1 MRAHR
6 SAIGA
11 ALDVWRTLLAS
22 QLREQ
27 PARLAL
33 GVLAIA
39 IGVALASAIYRVN
52 AVAVAQFDG
61 AARRLI
67 GAADLVV
74 RGSRTGFDERLFARL
89 ARDPRVR
96 AVDPVLEV
104 SAAIAGRHRPLRVIG
119 IDPFR
124 AAAFGGPLLGA
135 LGASARGLLRPD
147 GILLSAAAAGRLGVG
162 RGAALPVVVGDAVR
176 RLRVV
181 GVLPAAAEPQTLGL
195 MDIASAQWAFDR
207 VGRLS
212 RIDLRLEPGVDPHGF
227 GARLARRL
235 PYGVHVIGASE
246 DTGRTAAATRA
257 YRVNLDLLAS
267 IALATGA
274 FLIFATQ
281 SLAVLR
287 RRGSLALLR
296 ALGVTRGELEIALAA
311 EGASLGAL
319 GALLGLGGGAVLASA
334 ALAHFG
340 GDLGVRSMAIAGV
353 APSVGVAA
361 SAGFFLLGT
370 AVATLGAWVPAHA
383 AAAEP
388 PAAALKG
395 ASRAVQAAPA
405 AGRGIAG
412 LVLCAAGVG
421 FAFLPPIHAL
431 PVFGYAAIASLLL
444 GTVMIVPI
452 ATFTLLRALP
462 DSGWVLLDT
471 AIAQLRDGIGPATA
485 SVDAVLVSFALMVAM
500 TTMVHS
506 FRVSFEHWLGQ
517 LLPADVEMRVPL
529 GADTARW
536 TPTEQ
541 ARIAAITGVARAEFR
556 RTRRITLDPAR
567 PPITL
572 IARRISLADAG
583 AVLPLVHAIRGA
595 LPGSDPPA
603 WISEGFGDLYG
614 AKIGEVL
621 RLPIDGI
628 PRRFVVAGMWRD
640 YARSDGSVVVP
651 RSAYAAATGDRT
663 ATEGSLWL
671 VPGANVAAIEG
682 RVRAV
687 LAPADALEIRT
698 SGAIRTRSLR
708 VFDQAFAVTYALEAV
723 AVAIGVAG
731 VGFAIGST
739 ATARRAEF
747 GMLRHLGLRRH
758 DVIALLTEE
767 GIVLTTLGVLYG
779 WALGLILSIVLID
792 VVNRQSFHWSI
803 DLSVPLGGL
812 LALGAALVAAAAAT
826 ALIAGR
832 GAVAADAIQVV
843 REDW

>member
-1 MRAHR
+1 MSPRAA
-6 SAIGA
+6 AIGS
-11 ALDVWRTLLAS
+11 ALGVWRTLLAS

-39 IGVALASAIYRVN
+39 LGVALASAIYRVN

-74 RGSRTGFDERLFARL
+74 RGSRTGFDERLFPRL
-89 ARDPRVR
+89 ARDPQVR
-96 AVDPVLEV
+96 AADPVLEV
-104 SAAIAGRHRPLRVIG
+104 SAAISARHTPLRVIG

-135 LGASARGLLRPD
+135 LGASARELLRPD
-147 GILLSAAAAGRLGVG
+147 AILLSAAAAAHLGVG
-162 RGAALPVVVGDAVR
+162 RGAILRVVVGDAVR
-176 RLRVV
+176 PLRVV
-181 GVLPAAAEPQTLGL
+181 AVLPAGADPQALGV

-212 RIDLRLEPGVDPHGF
+212 RIDLRLEPGVDPQGF
-227 GARLARRL
+227 GARLARHL
-235 PYGVHVIGASE
+235 PFGVHVIGAGE
-246 DTGRTAAATRA
+246 DTGRAAAATRA

-267 IALATGA
+267 IALWTGA
-274 FLIFATQ
+274 FLIYATQ

-296 ALGVTRGELEIALAA
+296 AIGVTRGELEIALAA

-319 GALLGLGGGAVLASA
+319 GALLGLGAGGLLASA

-340 GDLGVRSMAIAGV
+340 GDLGVRSLGIAGA
-353 APSVGVAA
+353 APAAGPAA
-361 SAGFFLLGT
+361 SAAFFALGT

-405 AGRGIAG
+405 AGRGFAG
-412 LVLCAAGVG
+412 LALCAAGVG
-421 FAFLPPIHAL
+421 FAFLPPVDGL
-431 PVFGYAAIASLLL
+431 PLFGYAAIAALLL
-444 GTVMIVPI
+444 GAVMIVP
-452 ATFTLLRALP
+452 ATTFALLRALP
-462 DSGWVLLDT
+462 DSGRVLLDT

-485 SVDAVLVSFALMVAM
+485 SLDAVLVSFALMVAM

-506 FRVSFEHWLGQ
+506 FRVSFERWLGQ

-536 TPTEQ
+536 SPGEQ
-541 ARIAAITGVARAEFR
+541 ARIAAIAGVARAEFR
-556 RTRRITLDPAR
+556 RTRRIALDPGR

-572 IARRISLADAG
+572 IARRISVQDAG
-583 AVLPLVHAIRGA
+583 TVLPLVRETRRA
-595 LPGSDPPA
+595 LPASSPPA
-603 WISEGFGDLYG
+603 WISEGFEDLYG
-614 AKIGEVL
+614 AKVGDL
-621 RLPIDGI
+621 LQLPIDGT
-628 PRRFVVAGMWRD
+628 PQRFVVAGIWRD

-651 RSAYAAATGDRT
+651 RAAYAAATGDRT

-671 VPGANVAAIEG
+671 RPGANVATIETQ
-682 RVRAV
+682 VRAA

-698 SGAIRTRSLR
+698 SRAIRARSLR
-708 VFDQAFAVTYALEAV
+708 VFDQAFAITYALEAV
-723 AVAIGVAG
+723 AVAIGIAG

-747 GMLRHLGLRRH
+747 GMLRHLGLRRR
-758 DVIALLTEE
+758 DVIALLAEE

-779 WALGLILSIVLID
+779 WALGLVVSFVLID

-803 DLSVPLGGL
+803 DPSVPLGEL
-812 LALGAALVAAAAAT
+812 LALGAILVAAAAAT

-832 GAVAADAIQVV
+832 GAVAAEAIQAV